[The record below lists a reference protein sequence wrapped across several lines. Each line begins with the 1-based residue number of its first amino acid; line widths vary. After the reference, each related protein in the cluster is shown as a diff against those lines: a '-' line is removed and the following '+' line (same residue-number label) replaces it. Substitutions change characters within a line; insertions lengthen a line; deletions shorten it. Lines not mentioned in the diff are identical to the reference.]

1 MRPLSPRRSRVA
13 LRLAAA
19 VVALSAA
26 ACFAAATLTSCGS
39 DAIGIESC
47 RDIEAARCNAAAS
60 CGMSAQEVIDC
71 KNFYH
76 DQCLHG
82 IENNIV
88 NDGGDP
94 PQAETNGCV
103 AEIGK
108 LQACIAGGGKT
119 MADCTAV
126 TLTVGIDPAV
136 SKKDPCEVLMH
147 EPEDL
152 SACSFIVL
160 PTDAGLPDAADAGD
174 AFIL

>member
-1 MRPLSPRRSRVA
+1 VA

-19 VVALSAA
+19 AVALGVAA
-26 ACFAAATLTSCGS
+26 SFAAATLMSCGS
-39 DAIGIESC
+39 DAIGIEAC
-47 RDIEAARCNAAAS
+47 RDIETARCNAAAF
-60 CGMSAQEVIDC
+60 CGMTAQEVSDC
-71 KNFYH
+71 KIFYH

-82 IENNIV
+82 IENSIV

-94 PQAETNGCV
+94 PQTETNGCV
-103 AEIGK
+103 TEIGL
-108 LQACIAGGGKT
+108 LQACIQAGGKT
-119 MADCTAV
+119 MADCTKV

-160 PTDAGLPDAADAGD
+160 PTDAGVFDAADAGD